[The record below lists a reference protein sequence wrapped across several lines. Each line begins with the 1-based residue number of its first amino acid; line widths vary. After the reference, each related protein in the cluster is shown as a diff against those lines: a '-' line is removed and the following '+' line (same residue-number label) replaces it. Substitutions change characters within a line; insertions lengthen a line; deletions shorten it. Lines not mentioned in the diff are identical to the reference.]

1 MSNILQNPPILNITG
16 DILNKAKKEEALC
29 NEVYL
34 INAQKG
40 KFIIKI
46 AHGKIRQDEL
56 DKEYQ
61 IISKLK
67 PFIALPEIYL
77 YSTEKDYS
85 FFVMQFIDGIKP
97 TTFSDKILEQMALA
111 LHNIHT
117 TQSTNENVD
126 FDSLLLIAEQ
136 NMLENRLDLDEFV
149 KNGTFFEPKDILYH
163 LKQTKPQVK
172 ACLVHGDFRPKNMLV
187 CNNDLYVLDWGLSF
201 IGDPYYDLAII
212 KWYFTESEFNKFLHY
227 YGIENINTERLIY
240 NEWLSAFLNV

>member
-1 MSNILQNPPILNITG
+1 MSNILHNPQILNITG
-16 DILNKAKKEEALC
+16 NIFNTIKKEEALC
-29 NEVYL
+29 NEVYF
-34 INAQKG
+34 INAQNG
-40 KFIIKI
+40 KFIVKI
-46 AHGKIRQDEL
+46 AHGQIRQNEL

-67 PFIALPEIYL
+67 NFIKQPEIYQ
-77 YSTEKDYS
+77 YSIEKDYS

-136 NMLENRLDLDEFV
+136 NMLENRLDLDEFE
-149 KNGTFFEPKDILYH
+149 KNGKFFNPQDVLNY
-163 LKQTKPQVK
+163 LKKSKPCVK
-172 ACLVHGDFRPKNMLV
+172 SCLVHGDYRPKNMLV
-187 CNNDLYVLDWGLSF
+187 NNDDLYILDWGLSF
-201 IGDPYYDLAII
+201 VGDPYYDLAII

-227 YGIENINTERLIY
+227 YGIENIDMERLTY